1 MDLEGGPCLS
11 KRVSACG
18 AGNEYFSVAPNGD
31 LYPCHQFVGDSKF
44 RMGSVSEG
52 IVRGDI
58 REEFKN
64 SCLFTRKKC
73 GDCFAKFICSGG
85 CNANNY
91 HYNGDINDPYE
102 VTCGMMK
109 KRIECAMH
117 ILAEKKLLK

>member
-1 MDLEGGPCLS
+1 
-11 KRVSACG
+11 
-18 AGNEYFSVAPNGD
+18 
-31 LYPCHQFVGDSKF
+31 
-44 RMGSVSEG
+44 MGSVSEG
-52 IVRGDI
+52 IVRTDI
-58 REEFKN
+58 RERFKN

-91 HYNGDINDPYE
+91 HYNGDIDDPYE

-117 ILAEKKLLK
+117 ILAEKKLLGN